1 VGHIGFQIIA
11 SMRRLFLAFM
21 ACSLPAFAGERV
33 ITTLTAP
40 VKFDQR
46 DTTTFLV
53 IDDGKK
59 KMDFAWSYALPEKQ
73 TALYPM
79 KLEEKQTYIFTIEQE
94 KSAAAPGVLINAQI
108 MTVTRDGQT
117 VYDRAVCEVHAR
129 RMERKE
135 VPIVLGLPGK
145 LPGEPSAEEEKA
157 FPKWRESFAGGCI
170 GIPGKNK
177 ELVFVCPDCK
187 AAHAEWK
194 ANTKKDK

>member
-1 VGHIGFQIIA
+1 
-11 SMRRLFLAFM
+11 MRRLFLAFM

-33 ITTLTAP
+33 TTTLTAP

-59 KMDFAWSYALPEKQ
+59 KMDFVWSYVQPDKQ
-73 TALYPM
+73 TAVYPV
-79 KLEEKQTYIFTIEQE
+79 KLEEKQTYTFTIEQE
-94 KSAAAPGVLINAQI
+94 KSAAVPGVLINAQI
-108 MTVTRDGQT
+108 MAVTRDGQT
-117 VYDRAVCEVHAR
+117 VYDRALCELHRR

-135 VPIVLGLPGK
+135 VPIVYGLVAK
-145 LPGEPSAEEEKA
+145 LPGDPSAEEEKA

-170 GIPGKNK
+170 VMPGRDK

-187 AAHAEWK
+187 AGHAEWK
-194 ANTKKDK
+194 AKAKKDK